1 MPQAR
6 RVLVLMFLLEKAG
19 PMYPGVE
26 VSLRS
31 ETHRSAARNL
41 VVGFARVFLLL
52 YC

>member
-6 RVLVLMFLLEKAG
+6 RVLVLFLLEKAG